1 MTHRIETGWRRGILA
16 GFALC
21 AAWAAFAADGDPDRR
36 SPREAYR
43 EGYQRGYEDGFE
55 KGYQKAMD
63 EGRAPAPPAAAAPPR
78 PTGPIAVSGAVYGTS
93 SRNCD
98 ATRFVARRANG
109 KRTYSFEVTNDMCG
123 DPAQGERKSLD
134 VTYIC
139 GAMAKTATA
148 NEHRTI
154 YLDCSP

>member
-1 MTHRIETGWRRGILA
+1 MTHRTGTRWRGGFLA
-16 GFALC
+16 GLALC
-21 AAWAAFAADGDPDRR
+21 TTTAAFAADGDSDRR

-55 KGYQKAMD
+55 KGYRKAMD
-63 EGRAPAPPAAAAPPR
+63 EGRAPPPPAAAAPPH
-78 PTGPIAVSGAVYGTS
+78 PTGPITISGAVYGTS
-93 SRNCD
+93 SKNCD
-98 ATRFVARRANG
+98 ATRYVARRANG

-123 DPAQGERKSLD
+123 DPAHGDRKELD

>member
-1 MTHRIETGWRRGILA
+1 MSGGLGTRRRGGILA
-16 GFALC
+16 ALAIC
-21 AAWAAFAADGDPDRR
+21 TATAAFAADGDADRR
-36 SPREAYR
+36 SPRDAYR

-63 EGRAPAPPAAAAPPR
+63 EARAALPPAAAAPPR

-93 SRNCD
+93 SKNCD
-98 ATRFVARRANG
+98 ATRYVARRANG

-123 DPAQGERKSLD
+123 DPAHGDRKSLD